1 METTVQP
8 YIVQPVAAP
17 MLPVVPATLDDAVA
31 VDASYSTSSQ
41 QLNVLVTFK
50 LPGNVN
56 PSQVTVT
63 QYYNASD
70 VSKLH
75 FYLSYYCESPGNLKT
90 YTGGFKASPFDAAG
104 LPIALGSVLT
114 ITTMMMNSC
123 GPKSSRGISSTVRTT
138 ED

>member
-1 METTVQP
+1 METTIQT

-31 VDASYSTSSQ
+31 VDAAYSTSSQ
-41 QLNVLVTFK
+41 ELNVLVTFK

-56 PSQVTVT
+56 PNQVTVT

-70 VSKLH
+70 SSKLH
-75 FYLSYYCESPGNLKT
+75 FYLTYYCESPGNLKT

-104 LPIALGSVLT
+104 SPIALGGVLT
-114 ITTMMMNSC
+114 VTTMMVNSC
-123 GPKSSRGISSTVRTT
+123 GPKSSRGLSSNVRTT
-138 ED
+138 EV